1 MKKWLIGSSVAFVF
15 LICIGLIFNVLP
27 NTESPKKESTAKT
40 KQHSSTQSKAAAEAT
55 PDVPTIFV
63 HGYAGTEN
71 SLGNMIKRLSKD
83 GQATKSLILT
93 VSADGSVSASGQF
106 NKMSPNPLIQI
117 LFADNKSSMDNQTI
131 WLENA
136 LTMLKND
143 YHIEKINAVG
153 HSMGGVSLTNYLE
166 KDSNN
171 STYPQVEKLVLIAAP
186 LNGLVIGEDGV
197 TPYDLTDNGPGV
209 ETDRYAQFMNGQSRL
224 PSALQVFNIAGDLE
238 DGTKSD
244 GSVSVA
250 SALSGRF
257 IYAEVAHYS
266 EKTFY
271 GENAAHSK
279 LHENPD
285 VDKAIADFLWSD

>member
-1 MKKWLIGSSVAFVF
+1 MKKWLIGGSVVFVF
-15 LICIGLIFNVLP
+15 LICIGLIFYTLP
-27 NTESPKKESTAKT
+27 QTESPKKESAAKT
-40 KQHSSTQSKAAAEAT
+40 TTSPPLKSKVTAEKT

-63 HGYAGTEN
+63 HGYAGTKN
-71 SLGNMIKRLSKD
+71 SLGNMIKRLSKN
-83 GQATKSLILT
+83 GQATKSLVLT
-93 VSADGSVSASGQF
+93 VNADGTVSTSGQF
-106 NKMSPNPLIQI
+106 DETSPNPLIQI
-117 LFADNKSSMDNQTI
+117 LFADNKSSMENQTI

-136 LTMLKND
+136 LATLKNE

-166 KDSNN
+166 KDGHNAA
-171 STYPQVEKLVLIAAP
+171 YPQVEKLVLIAAP

-197 TPYDLTDNGPGV
+197 TPYDLTDNGPGA
-209 ETDRYAQFMNGQSRL
+209 ETDRYANFMNGQAGL
-224 PSALQVFNIAGDLE
+224 PSDLQVFNIAGDIE

-257 IYAEVAHYS
+257 IYADVASYS
-266 EKTFY
+266 EKIFY

-285 VDKAIADFLWSD
+285 VDQTIADFLWSD